1 MNTSHRKIYRDRK
14 CKVYVLS
21 EELVNWLSAL
31 LLFYGGMRIEVRS
44 APVGKSKLNN

>member
-1 MNTSHRKIYRDRK
+1 MNTSHRKIYRNRK

-21 EELVNWLSAL
+21 EELVNRLAAL

-44 APVGKSKLNN
+44 APMGKSKLNN

>member
-1 MNTSHRKIYRDRK
+1 MNTSHRKIYRNRK
-14 CKVYVLS
+14 CEVYVLS
-21 EELVNWLSAL
+21 GELVNRLPVL